1 MKKLYHHIINTFF
14 RQESA
19 VQSSIKEVDKFD
31 LDSSKMIDY
40 LSDNSKIKIENHP
53 FRLSGLL
60 HIITNRISEPLKEH
74 KHTLH
79 YDVDKGVGRYIV
91 GDNDHI
97 DQILEPLLKQLIFLN
112 EGAEIILHISK
123 QETAYIVFDL
133 CNTKGALPKT
143 LLKAYENSTIKEP
156 YAHIL
161 GSLFKAKRIAEAMG
175 GSLTLE
181 NTKESGAH
189 FIFKLP
195 YIKDKQR
202 RTHQNRLKQFLAGK
216 KVLFVG
222 NTRYDT
228 KRMQYIFGI
237 FGLKIDYMDL
247 TSFTNK
253 KPDLSH
259 YFMIVLRSEDLTQQH
274 IKYLK
279 LLHKNRQNNFKLI
292 MIHELFEAESKIEA
306 TKAIADAELYTP
318 AIIGDVEEIL
328 YQMFILKSKAV
339 KGISNVGTL
348 SDPSAF
354 LIKGEKEY
362 TRYDMER
369 FRGAR
374 IAVAEDSKIDQRII
388 RHMLNIEGIE
398 LFMVNNG
405 SDLLDLLETEEIDFV
420 FVDIN
425 MPVMDG
431 LTAAEI
437 IRRKEKWKN
446 IPIISISSMSFIHEL
461 KKMQTVGMNG
471 AITKPF
477 YTRDIYRA
485 LELFLKVTPE
495 MKVRY
500 AKKLQQNDAA
510 STPDKNTEKKSRYH

>member
-1 MKKLYHHIINTFF
+1 MKKIYNYIINTFF
-14 RQESA
+14 RPENSSGSA
-19 VQSSIKEVDKFD
+19 IEEVDRFN
-31 LDSSKMIDY
+31 LNSNEMANY
-40 LSDNSKIKIENHP
+40 LPDDTKIKIENQP

-60 HIITNRISEPLKEH
+60 HIITNRISEPLKKH
-74 KHTLH
+74 KHRLH

-97 DQILEPLLKQLIFLN
+97 EQILEPLLKQLIFLN

-123 QETAYIVFDL
+123 IETQFIVFDL
-133 CNTKGALPKT
+133 CNTKGRLPKPV
-143 LLKAYENSTIKEP
+143 LKAYENNAVREP
-156 YAHIL
+156 YAHML
-161 GSLFKAKRIAEAMG
+161 GSLCKAKRIAEVMG
-175 GSLTLE
+175 GSLTID
-181 NTKESGAH
+181 NTKSGVH

-195 YIKDKQR
+195 YIKDKQL
-202 RTHQNRLKQFLAGK
+202 RTHQNRLKLFLSGK

-222 NTRYDT
+222 NTKYDT
-228 KRMQYIFGI
+228 KRMQYIFSI
-237 FGLKIDYMDL
+237 FGLEIKHMDL
-247 TSFTNK
+247 RSFTGK

-259 YFMIVLRSEDLTQQH
+259 YHMIVLRSEDLAPQH
-274 IKYLK
+274 IKFLK
-279 LLHKNRQNNFKLI
+279 LLHKNRQYSFKLI
-292 MIHELFEAESKIEA
+292 IIHELFEPESKIEA

-348 SDPSAF
+348 SDPSNF

-362 TRYDMER
+362 TKYDMER

-388 RHMLNIEGIE
+388 RHMLNIEGVE

-405 SDLLDLLETEEIDFV
+405 SDLLDLLDHEEIDFM

-431 LTAAEI
+431 LTVTEI
-437 IRRKEKWKN
+437 IRRKEKWKDT
-446 IPIISISSMSFIHEL
+446 PIISISSMAFVHEL

-500 AKKLQQNDAA
+500 AKRLQQNDTP
-510 STPDKNTEKKSRYH
+510 STTDNTTKKKRRYH